1 MRLGS
6 SSSWELGV
14 RMGSNFDVVA
24 TREWGKGCEY
34 SSWSSLCR
42 KTVEEGDSNF
52 ECLRFAVS
60 V

>member
-1 MRLGS
+1 M
-6 SSSWELGV
+6 